1 MKPSI
6 LTDIRSA
13 ALTDEDA
20 MAIVNCLVCQFSSSS
35 LVGTILLDCAIELDN
50 AIIPSEEDLPDDSWK
65 ARQDAA
71 VEQHE
76 ERGFNAR
83 MSLARGVRL

>member
-20 MAIVNCLVCQFSSSS
+20 MAIVNCLVCQFPSSST
-35 LVGTILLDCAIELDN
+35 VGDILLSCAEELDN
-50 AIIPSEEDLPDDSWK
+50 AIIPGPDDLPDDSWIK
-65 ARQDAA
+65 RQDAA

-83 MSLARGVRL
+83 MSLARMAA